1 MLEKKIYINATSIIS
16 KIVTSESANN
26 LFSSAKKEYERL
38 VKINNLIQN
47 FYEVGSDFS

>member
-16 KIVTSESANN
+16 KIVTSEA
-26 LFSSAKKEYERL
+26 AKKEYERL